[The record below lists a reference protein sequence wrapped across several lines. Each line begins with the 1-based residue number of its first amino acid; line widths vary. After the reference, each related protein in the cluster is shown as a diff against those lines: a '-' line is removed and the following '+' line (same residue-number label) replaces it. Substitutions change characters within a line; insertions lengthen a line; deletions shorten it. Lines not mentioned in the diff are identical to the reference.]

1 MTATTQYEHMSNH
14 PRHGSGGREGVLI
27 LRVWLEDSGD
37 SALRIRI
44 VGRLDLELDDQDT
57 AAAPTIDEA
66 LAYVRAWLERFA
78 ASGQGE
84 RRR

>member
-1 MTATTQYEHMSNH
+1 MSTD
-14 PRHGSGGREGVLI
+14 PRHGSAGRDGVLI

-37 SALRIRI
+37 SALRIRM
-44 VGRLDLELDDQDT
+44 VGRLDLDLDDQEAM
-57 AAAPTIDEA
+57 AAATIDEV

-84 RRR
+84 PGR